1 MNVKKACSMGE
12 RFHFFPIK
20 LLSKI
25 DIEMA
30 KFNILRI
37 GSKLYKIE
45 SLLAETY
52 RSFIILGL

>member
-1 MNVKKACSMGE
+1 MGE

-37 GSKLYKIE
+37 E
-45 SLLAETY
+45 FQAV
-52 RSFIILGL
+52 